1 MSGMTRQLYI
11 AIGALF
17 LLAFLTPVLIKFL
30 VAVVPLVV
38 VIGGVVIVVRF
49 VWFYTDRY

>member
-1 MSGMTRQLYI
+1 MTRQLYI

-17 LLAFLTPVLIKFL
+17 LLAFLTPILIKL
-30 VAVVPLVV
+30 AVAVVPLVV
-38 VIGGVVIVVRF
+38 ITGLVVVIVRL